1 MEGTVCTLC
10 FALPALAVG
19 IFASFKVIAHLC
31 TYTGEGRTVKANYWG
46 QYRPPSAEVVK
57 LPLLQSLTKG
67 FDECGPH
74 VHF

>member
-19 IFASFKVIAHLC
+19 IVASVKLIVHYC

-46 QYRPPSAEVVK
+46 EYRPPASDVVK
-57 LPLLQSLTKG
+57 LPLLQPLPKG
-67 FDECGPH
+67 FDECSPH